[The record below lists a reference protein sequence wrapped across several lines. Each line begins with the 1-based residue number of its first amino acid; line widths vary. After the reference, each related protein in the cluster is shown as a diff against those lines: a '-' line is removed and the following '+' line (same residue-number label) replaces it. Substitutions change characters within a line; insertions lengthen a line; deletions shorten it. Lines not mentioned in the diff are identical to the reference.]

1 MSRADSEAT
10 RRFFN
15 EMAPHYDRDLG
26 VLGWDPVQLVRSWPY
41 AVAPGVSLLDCGCG
55 TGALLTWFAGANRK
69 LAGMD
74 ISEEMIRLARRRPEL
89 RDVDLHVAGA
99 DAEWPFPDATFDHVV
114 ALAMLEFVPALDE
127 SLDELGR
134 VLKPGGSAL
143 FSVEDVVDYGGVE
156 RPRQEQRYGEF
167 PLWRHDEETVV
178 ASLPPGISVLRNER
192 VRGYEVVEYG
202 FVAAYRVFE
211 VQKSWESA

>member
-1 MSRADSEAT
+1 MARSEREAT

-15 EMAPHYDRDLG
+15 EMAPHYDRDLD
-26 VLGWDPVQLVRSWPY
+26 VLGWDPVSLVRRWSY
-41 AVAPGVSLLDCGCG
+41 VVAPGASLLDCGCG
-55 TGALLTWFAGANRK
+55 TGALLAWYAGANRE

-74 ISEEMIRLARRRPEL
+74 LSDEMIRLARRRPEL
-89 RDVDLHVAGA
+89 RDVSLHVAGA
-99 DAEWPFPDATFDHVV
+99 DEEWPFLDASFDHVI
-114 ALAMLEFVPALDE
+114 ALAMLEFVPALEE

-143 FSVEDVVDYGGVE
+143 FSVEDVVDFGGVE
-156 RPRQEQRYGEF
+156 RPRHEVRYGEF
-167 PLWRHDEETVV
+167 PLWRHDEESVE
-178 ASLPPGISVLRNER
+178 ASLPPGLTVVRSER

-211 VQKSWESA
+211 VQKSFEG